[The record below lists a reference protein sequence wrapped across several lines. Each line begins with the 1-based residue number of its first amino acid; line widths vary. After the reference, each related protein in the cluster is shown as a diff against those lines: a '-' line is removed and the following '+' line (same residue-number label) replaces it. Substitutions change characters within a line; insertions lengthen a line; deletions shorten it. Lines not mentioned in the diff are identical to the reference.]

1 MRVPIRP
8 SHREAD
14 DFDCDLIVTNRCSGA
29 EHAAVDVSALNA
41 RVGNAKASDGDP
53 SSCLGYCV
61 CGKCAQTG
69 SSAWAA
75 TRTPPSRPSPNPA
88 ASASPASSPR
98 PPRAEEPSSRP
109 PLPAAA
115 GRRFRLPAQRAPGS
129 KQAKERKLPARSPEA
144 APAPIPISGGPSSYA
159 AASASTSLPAPT
171 ATAAAASS
179 PFSKTRSSS
188 TRSSSPRP
196 TQRAARSPIAAA
208 RRALLSRKQ
217 GPPNAAVAAVHES
230 RRATT
235 TPRPPEGAVSRTGTG
250 LVPPQVPRRMP
261 SRLRSPQA
269 QGRQV
274 AASTRLDLPSL
285 TAPSVIGPC
294 QETGRG
300 ACASGRG
307 RANVQGARVIRRESR
322 ELLGALRRRSIYA
335 RSAFPRDP
343 NT

>member
-1 MRVPIRP
+1 MKRPERWLPEADCEELPKPWKCQGSKMRVPIRP

-88 ASASPASSPR
+88 ASASPASSPQ
-98 PPRAEEPSSRP
+98 PPRAEEPSSQP
-109 PLPAAA
+109 PRPAAA
-115 GRRFRLPAQRAPGS
+115 GRRSRRTARRATTRS
-129 KQAKERKLPARSPEA
+129 RHERERKLTPQEA
-144 APAPIPISGGPSSYA
+144 QRIEPAPTPTSPGRSSSA
-159 AASASTSLPAPT
+159 AASASTSSLAPT

-188 TRSSSPRP
+188 TRSSITSACPKS
-196 TQRAARSPIAAA
+196 RALAHTAA

-217 GPPNAAVAAVHES
+217 GPCK
-230 RRATT
+230 RR
-235 TPRPPEGAVSRTGTG
+235 SH
-250 LVPPQVPRRMP
+250 
-261 SRLRSPQA
+261 RSP
-269 QGRQV
+269 
-274 AASTRLDLPSL
+274 
-285 TAPSVIGPC
+285 
-294 QETGRG
+294 
-300 ACASGRG
+300 
-307 RANVQGARVIRRESR
+307 
-322 ELLGALRRRSIYA
+322 
-335 RSAFPRDP
+335 
-343 NT
+343 

>member
-98 PPRAEEPSSRP
+98 PPRAEEPSSRS

-115 GRRFRLPAQRAPGS
+115 GRRFHRTARRARGS
-129 KQAKERKLPARSPEA
+129 KHEKERKLPARSPRT
-144 APAPIPISGGPSSYA
+144 APAPTPTSGGRSSSA
-159 AASASTSLPAPT
+159 AATASTSLPAPT

-188 TRSSSPRP
+188 TRSSSTSAYPKSRAHRP
-196 TQRAARSPIAAA
+196 YRSSPSSSEPEAR
-208 RRALLSRKQ
+208 
-217 GPPNAAVAAVHES
+217 PPNAAVAAAMS
-230 RRATT
+230 RGK
-235 TPRPPEGAVSRTGTG
+235 PP
-250 LVPPQVPRRMP
+250 
-261 SRLRSPQA
+261 LR
-269 QGRQV
+269 
-274 AASTRLDLPSL
+274 
-285 TAPSVIGPC
+285 
-294 QETGRG
+294 
-300 ACASGRG
+300 RG
-307 RANVQGARVIRRESR
+307 RLKGQFPAPEQAWIRHKCPGECPRSSVRRKLKGAKW
-322 ELLGALRRRSIYA
+322 LHPPAWT
-335 RSAFPRDP
+335 FHP
-343 NT
+343 